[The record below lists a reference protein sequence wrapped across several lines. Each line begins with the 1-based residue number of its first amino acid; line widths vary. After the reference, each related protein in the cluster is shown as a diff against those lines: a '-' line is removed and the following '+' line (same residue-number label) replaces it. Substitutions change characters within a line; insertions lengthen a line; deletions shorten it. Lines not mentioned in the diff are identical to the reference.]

1 MYPLLSLAIVVV
13 RRVTCVSFV
22 LDRQIRIRMGKGTWE
37 CKCKLCIQLFISRK
51 REALPTSPEYYQYI
65 AIAVSV
71 RVRNEGCSVG

>member
-1 MYPLLSLAIVVV
+1 MYPLLLLVIVVV
-13 RRVTCVSFV
+13 SRVTCVSCG

-37 CKCKLCIQLFISRK
+37 CKSKLCIQLFIPSIL
-51 REALPTSPEYYQYI
+51 EASLTSPKYWQYI